1 LTVDRDAK
9 LPIRPPALQAPVAPE
24 TPPPAQD
31 LPRPSYDQA
40 VAAADQ
46 ATQPQASPSAFQG
59 TEGADGEA
67 LRQFRIAVAR
77 RVGQHDFPEL
87 ADEIGAGNASVVR
100 VVVGPAPG
108 WANVSVARSSGHAR
122 LDAKA
127 RELIGAGV
135 SATVLPDALRGRE
148 FVADFRIEFRPRNDA
163 PRD

>member
-1 LTVDRDAK
+1 M
-9 LPIRPPALQAPVAPE
+9 
-24 TPPPAQD
+24 
-31 LPRPSYDQA
+31 
-40 VAAADQ
+40 AAADR
-46 ATQPQASPSAFQG
+46 ATQPQASPSAPLA

-108 WANVSVARSSGHAR
+108 LANVSVARSSGHAR

-135 SATVLPDALRGRE
+135 SATALPDALQGRE

-163 PRD
+163 LLE